1 MVSRACVLLL
11 IALLAVVAGC
21 FAIKLPEKIVINKP
35 DGSGSKPASLPLP
48 ECDPADIPARASN
61 QRQPLAVLD
70 FQSGENMGADVG
82 PALADLCRDAVQESG
97 QFVLVDRDRIADVL
111 GERDFAAA
119 VQCDNAVCL
128 VEYGKVLG
136 ARKMMHGRISQL
148 GEVYVL
154 AVGMTDVETGEQ
166 VSRSASL
173 PSIEDS
179 TEAVPNLV
187 CQILRSVVGEEQ

>member
-1 MVSRACVLLL
+1 MVTRGWALLL
-11 IALLAVVAGC
+11 IGLLAGLSGC
-21 FAIKLPEKIVINKP
+21 FAIRLPNKIVINEP
-35 DGSGSKPASLPLP
+35 DKNNSKPAPLPLP
-48 ECDPADIPARASN
+48 PCDPADLPGCVPS

-70 FQSGENMGADVG
+70 FRFGEDMGADVG
-82 PALADLCRDAVQESG
+82 RALADLCRDAIQESG

-111 GERDFAAA
+111 GERDFTAA

-128 VEYGKVLG
+128 VKYGKVLD

-154 AVGMTDVETGEQ
+154 AVGMTDVETGRQ
-166 VSRSASL
+166 VSKSASL

-179 TEAVPNLV
+179 TQAVPNLV
-187 CQILRSVVGEEQ
+187 CQILRNVPAEGR